1 MEIKLY
7 STKSN
12 RRSLTKKLT
21 HIATVSGTI
30 KGTRELATP
39 QFVINNRAIDF
50 NYCVIQSE
58 PFNDYYFLR
67 DEPILDSGGHLIL
80 NLEKDLLMSHRN
92 EILASPCIAERST
105 SNYNPYMPDGYD
117 VTTSQKR
124 FSFRKFPFEF
134 DTSESGNHYIM
145 TIGGK

>member
-7 STKSN
+7 TTKSN

-30 KGTRELATP
+30 KGANELHEP
-39 QFVINNRAIDF
+39 QFIINNRPIDF
-50 NYCVIQSE
+50 NYCVIESN
-58 PFNDYYFLR
+58 PFNAYYFLKN
-67 DEPILDSGGHLIL
+67 EPTLDSGGHLIL
-80 NLEKDLLMSHRN
+80 TLEKDLLMTHRN
-92 EILASPCIAERST
+92 EILASFCIAERST
-105 SNYNPYMPDGYD
+105 TNFNNYIPDNYN

-124 FSFRKFPFEF
+124 FSFAKFPFTF
-134 DTSESGNHYIM
+134 DTSEEGKHYVL